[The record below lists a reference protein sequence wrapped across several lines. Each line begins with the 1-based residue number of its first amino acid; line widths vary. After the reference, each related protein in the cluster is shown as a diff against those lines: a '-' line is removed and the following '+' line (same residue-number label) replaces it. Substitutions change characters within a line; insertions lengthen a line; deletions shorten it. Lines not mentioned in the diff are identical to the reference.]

1 MSIRVTDVN
10 EFAPEWKGQGY
21 VVEVPE
27 GKLFDAILK
36 VEAADKDG
44 SEQYSTICRYKL
56 TTEGVPFAMDDKGLT
71 LTTQPSLIFLWVIV
85 VLDVGVK

>member
-21 VVEVPE
+21 LVEVPE
-27 GKLFDAILK
+27 GKLFDTILK

-44 SEQYSTICRYKL
+44 SEQYSAICHYKL
-56 TTEGVPFAMDDKGLT
+56 MTGGVPFAMDNKG
-71 LTTQPSLIFLWVIV
+71 FVF
-85 VLDVGVK
+85 DF